1 MADLN
6 RLKVVLAENKKTAK
20 WLATEIGK
28 VPTIVSKWCTN
39 SNQPS
44 VETFPRIVEI
54 LEVNIRELVVS
65 TNQ

>member
-1 MADLN
+1 MAGN
-6 RLKVVLAENKKTAK
+6 RN
-20 WLATEIGK
+20 GK